1 MQTKKIETVE
11 TGYAFAQTI
20 LNSISAHVA
29 ILDENGRI
37 LETNLAWK
45 RFAEQNDL
53 QIRPDTKSVNYLEI
67 CDRAGGEEG
76 DKPLVAAEGI
86 RDVISGRSEE
96 FVMEYPCHSKE
107 EQRWFYMRVTKAGG
121 PGPLR
126 IVISHE
132 NITTLKRTE
141 KLLRQSEE
149 ELRHETQRLEE
160 ANTALKV
167 MLRQREADRK
177 EMEEDVMNNIRQ
189 LITPVIKQ
197 IKNHNLP
204 KQKCQLLCTLETR
217 LSEVTKPFLQRI
229 TGVETILSP
238 KEIEIATL
246 IREGLSSKEI
256 AEQLNLSINTVS
268 FHRRNLR
275 SKCNLRN
282 TRSNLRSYLIS
293 LMK

>member
-1 MQTKKIETVE
+1 
-11 TGYAFAQTI
+11 
-20 LNSISAHVA
+20 
-29 ILDENGRI
+29 
-37 LETNLAWK
+37 
-45 RFAEQNDL
+45 
-53 QIRPDTKSVNYLEI
+53 
-67 CDRAGGEEG
+67 
-76 DKPLVAAEGI
+76 
-86 RDVISGRSEE
+86 
-96 FVMEYPCHSKE
+96 MEYPCHSKE